1 MEIIHNPSLEEPFIV
16 AYKAQGLP
24 TAPIKEGDNCAFTQ
38 IAEIFPECKSV
49 QGKKAIEGGLL
60 HRLDT
65 DTQGLILIATNQ
77 DFYDYMLEG
86 QEEGRFLKKYVATCN
101 RDLLITEKLKGFPP
115 LPKDIQMNLN
125 KSNRFVL
132 TSSFRAFGKGRKEV
146 RPVTEECGHYQSK
159 KASKNTY
166 ETIIELNKNKDTWFT
181 VRKLMLE
188 DPCLNSLLGVEFDC
202 IVYGEGNKVTQK
214 INSLEDYLSIDQ
226 PFCGKVCYWGDL
238 DLKGIDMYLS
248 FKGISPRQNICP
260 FIAAYEL
267 MIDRF
272 DALLKNAEN
281 KEIFIGHDNQTA
293 PENIEEF
300 YLAFDEMYA
309 DRLAELFSKGYYIPQ
324 EILNYEVLKE
334 LAGQ

>member
-86 QEEGRFLKKYVATCN
+86 QEEGRFLKKYIATCN

-166 ETIIELNKNKDTWFT
+166 ETIIELNKNKDTSFSAYCTITKGFRHQVRCHLAWLGFPIIGDKIYNSGCYEKEKLQFFATGLTFT
-181 VRKLMLE
+181 W
-188 DPCLNSLLGVEFDC
+188 N
-202 IVYGEGNKVTQK
+202 NK
-214 INSLEDYLSIDQ
+214 DYTFS
-226 PFCGKVCYWGDL
+226 
-238 DLKGIDMYLS
+238 
-248 FKGISPRQNICP
+248 
-260 FIAAYEL
+260 
-267 MIDRF
+267 
-272 DALLKNAEN
+272 
-281 KEIFIGHDNQTA
+281 GH
-293 PENIEEF
+293 P
-300 YLAFDEMYA
+300 
-309 DRLAELFSKGYYIPQ
+309 
-324 EILNYEVLKE
+324 
-334 LAGQ
+334 